1 MKFYICK
8 HCKKMVAMVN
18 EVQTDTVCCNEVM
31 EELVPGAVEAAHE
44 KHIPVVE
51 VKENKVYVTVGSV
64 AHPMQDVHYIEWIV
78 AETNKGAKR
87 RKLLPGESP
96 EAIFTLEAD
105 ETLLHVYAYCNLH
118 GLWVK

>member
-8 HCKKMVAMVN
+8 HCKKVVAMVN
-18 EVQTDTVCCNEVM
+18 EVQTDTICCNETM
-31 EELVPGAVEAAHE
+31 EELVSGAVEAAHE

-78 AETNKGAKR
+78 TETDKGAKI

-96 EAIFTLEAD
+96 EATFTLEAD